1 MFLATKVSKLI
12 MDLFFSVDREGEL
25 TLTELNDCDED
36 RSWVFLKILITRPIV
51 TARMRSVTMNI
62 TVTRRLPLMV
72 LALTSASS
80 SPTVHCGQVWE
91 LIWTAALGISR
102 VSESDKAPVSSLRT

>member
-1 MFLATKVSKLI
+1 

-36 RSWVFLKILITRPIV
+36 SSWVFLKILITRPTV

-72 LALTSASS
+72 LASASS
-80 SPTVHCGQVWE
+80 WPS
-91 LIWTAALGISR
+91 ALGISR
-102 VSESDKAPVSSLRT
+102 VRESDKAPVSSLRT